1 LSRHR
6 DSPTQHNEIK
16 ELETAISKP
25 RLARVPGSHHVVV
38 AGPKGGSGKT
48 TTAAMLALCF
58 AELRGEIVSVLDA
71 TTQLGTLR
79 RRLVSL
85 EEPATRPFRELCA
98 RALDGDVLPEWSAL
112 APYVDVVNGLR
123 VLRSLSSPTGDESL
137 TPAEYAA
144 GVALLRHAGDIVVSD
159 VGTRANGPV
168 AVAALES
175 ASTLV
180 LATEFAYD
188 ALELTIEMVSALAG
202 QPLSYRPDPDDWSAV
217 SDGRFAP
224 LVAESVVVVAPGRQQ
239 CGATDRRDV
248 NLTAMTEWLRVV
260 CGGGVVMVNPDDHL
274 DLGDRIVLAEL
285 QLDTAVAYLR
295 VAAAVAA
302 RFPLTEVNE

>member
-1 LSRHR
+1 VSRHSDR
-6 DSPTQHNEIK
+6 PTQHNEIK

-38 AGPKGGSGKT
+38 AGPKGGTGKT

-58 AELRGEIVSVLDA
+58 AELRGEIVSVFDA

-79 RRLVSL
+79 RRLVSS
-85 EEPATRPFRELCA
+85 EEPSTRPFRELCA

-137 TPAEYAA
+137 TPAEYGA
-144 GVALLRHAGDIVVSD
+144 GVALLRHACEIVVSD
-159 VGTRANGPV
+159 VGTRTNGLV

-217 SDGRFAP
+217 ANGRFAA
-224 LVAESVVVVAPGRQQ
+224 LVAGSVVVVAPGRRQRD
-239 CGATDRRDV
+239 GTDRRDV

-260 CGGGVVMVNPDDHL
+260 CGGGVVMVNHDDHL
-274 DLGDRIVLAEL
+274 DLGDRIVLGEL
-285 QLDTAVAYLR
+285 ELDTAVAYLR
-295 VAAAVAA
+295 AAAAVAA

>member
-1 LSRHR
+1 M
-6 DSPTQHNEIK
+6 
-16 ELETAISKP
+16 AIAKP

-38 AGPKGGSGKT
+38 AGPKGGAGKT
-48 TTAAMLALCF
+48 TAAAMLALCF

-79 RRLVSL
+79 RRLVSVG
-85 EEPATRPFRELCA
+85 EPPTRPFRELCA

-112 APYVDVVNGLR
+112 APYVDVVHGLR
-123 VLRSLSSPTGDESL
+123 VLRSLTSPADQDCL
-137 TPAEYAA
+137 TPAEFAA

-168 AVAALES
+168 AIAALES

-180 LATEFAYD
+180 FATEFAYD
-188 ALELTIEMVSALAG
+188 ALELTIEMVSALCG

-217 SDGRFAP
+217 GDSRFAA
-224 LVAESVVVVAPGRQQ
+224 LVAGSVVVVAPGRQQ
-239 CGATDRRDV
+239 CGATDRRRDV
-248 NLTAMTEWLRVV
+248 NLRAMTEWLRVV
-260 CGGGVVMVNPDDHL
+260 CSGVVMVNHDDHL
-274 DLGDRIVLAEL
+274 DLGDRIVLGEL

-295 VAAAVAA
+295 AAAAIAA